1 MDEEIKNVQNED
13 GINEET
19 AEETTAN
26 AEVEEEPIGNIK
38 ISVDVVSTI
47 AGIATTEIDGVA
59 GMYGTFAGGIAEMF
73 GAKKNPSKGV
83 KVDMNETTATID
95 LYIVVDY
102 GVRIPE
108 LSWEIQENVKN
119 SVETMTGLDV
129 QKVNIHIEGVSFE
142 KEKEEKIE
150 LDSNVNET
158 PLQTLMK
165 ILWTMRIFK
174 TEKIN
179 QGLCL
184 IGISLDFFMLLW
196 YSFNIE
202 FK

>member
-38 ISVDVVSTI
+38 ISV
-47 AGIATTEIDGVA
+47 E
-59 GMYGTFAGGIAEMF
+59 
-73 GAKKNPSKGV
+73 NPSKGV

-158 PLQTLMK
+158 PLPTVDTDEDSMDDEDIQ
-165 ILWTMRIFK
+165 
-174 TEKIN
+174 
-179 QGLCL
+179 
-184 IGISLDFFMLLW
+184 D
-196 YSFNIE
+196 
-202 FK
+202 

>member
-26 AEVEEEPIGNIK
+26 TEVEEEPIGNIK

-47 AGIATTEIDGVA
+47 AGIATTEIDGV
-59 GMYGTFAGGIAEMF
+59 AEMF

-158 PLQTLMK
+158 PLQTVDTDEDSMDDED
-165 ILWTMRIFK
+165 I
-174 TEKIN
+174 
-179 QGLCL
+179 Q
-184 IGISLDFFMLLW
+184 D
-196 YSFNIE
+196 
-202 FK
+202 

>member
-26 AEVEEEPIGNIK
+26 TEVEEEPIGNIK

-59 GMYGTFAGGIAEMF
+59 GMYGTFAGG
-73 GAKKNPSKGV
+73 
-83 KVDMNETTATID
+83 ID

-158 PLQTLMK
+158 PLQTVDTDEDSMDDED
-165 ILWTMRIFK
+165 I
-174 TEKIN
+174 
-179 QGLCL
+179 Q
-184 IGISLDFFMLLW
+184 D
-196 YSFNIE
+196 
-202 FK
+202 

>member
-1 MDEEIKNVQNED
+1 MDEEIKNVQENED

-19 AEETTAN
+19 QEEVTQQTTPENEET
-26 AEVEEEPIGNIK
+26 IGNIK

-47 AGIATTEIDGVA
+47 AGIATTEIDGVT

-73 GAKKNPSKGV
+73 GGKKNPSKGV

-119 SVETMTGLDV
+119 NVETMTGLEV
-129 QKVNIHIEGVSFE
+129 QKVNIHIEGVSFD
-142 KEKEEKIE
+142 KENEEKIE
-150 LDSNVNET
+150 LDSNISEESVEEV
-158 PLQTLMK
+158 
-165 ILWTMRIFK
+165 IS
-174 TEKIN
+174 EDIN
-179 QGLCL
+179 
-184 IGISLDFFMLLW
+184 D
-196 YSFNIE
+196 
-202 FK
+202 